1 MTIHDEYHFEL
12 PRLPE
17 TQAVPDDDWPEE
29 PAAPPDDH
37 APMATAEEPAPAWLG
52 VSETRRVVLRVHGA
66 EEIELGR
73 AEGREPAVRLAREM
87 IGAIEEAQ
95 ARGEWP
101 LVEDRFIRPG
111 AIVSIDVQRAA

>member
-1 MTIHDEYHFEL
+1 MTTNGSYEFEL

-17 TQAVPDDDWPEE
+17 PDPAPDGGAPAEHRPDDRASFDPE
-29 PAAPPDDH
+29 PAA
-37 APMATAEEPAPAWLG
+37 APSAWADIRD
-52 VSETRRVVLRVHGA
+52 TRRVVLRVHGA
-66 EEIELGR
+66 EEIELGCVD
-73 AEGREPAVRLAREM
+73 GREPAVRLAREM

-111 AIVSIDVQRAA
+111 AIVSVDVQRAA

>member
-1 MTIHDEYHFEL
+1 
-12 PRLPE
+12 
-17 TQAVPDDDWPEE
+17 
-29 PAAPPDDH
+29 
-37 APMATAEEPAPAWLG
+37 
-52 VSETRRVVLRVHGA
+52 
-66 EEIELGR
+66 
-73 AEGREPAVRLAREM
+73 M

>member
-1 MTIHDEYHFEL
+1 MNGSHEFEL

-17 TQAVPDDDWPEE
+17 PATTDSREAADPRLDHEPVGAE
-29 PAAPPDDH
+29 PAESGTPSWADIRD
-37 APMATAEEPAPAWLG
+37 
-52 VSETRRVVLRVHGA
+52 TRRVVLRVHGA
-66 EEIELGR
+66 EEIELGQ
-73 AEGREPAVRLAREM
+73 ADGREQAVRLAREM

-111 AIVSIDVQRAA
+111 AIVSVDVQRAA

>member
-1 MTIHDEYHFEL
+1 MTTNDGHTFEL

-17 TQAVPDDDWPEE
+17 PSPLSTDRWSGDPGLADEIPADVEE
-29 PAAPPDDH
+29 PAEPPWAH
-37 APMATAEEPAPAWLG
+37 APEI
-52 VSETRRVVLRVHGA
+52 RRVVLRVHGA

-95 ARGEWP
+95 TRGEWP

-111 AIVSIDVQRAA
+111 AIVSVDVQRAA

>member
-1 MTIHDEYHFEL
+1 MTIDDGHAFEL

-17 TQAVPDDDWPEE
+17 PMPLSTDHWPDGPEDSGDADHAGADA
-29 PAAPPDDH
+29 PAAGTWP
-37 APMATAEEPAPAWLG
+37 TA
-52 VSETRRVVLRVHGA
+52 SETRRVVLRVHGA

-73 AEGREPAVRLAREM
+73 AAGRELAVRLAREM

-111 AIVSIDVQRAA
+111 AIVSVDVQRAA

>member
-1 MTIHDEYHFEL
+1 MTNDDGYAFEL

-17 TQAVPDDDWPEE
+17 PSPLSTDRWPGDPGLADETPAGVAGPAE
-29 PAAPPDDH
+29 PAWTH
-37 APMATAEEPAPAWLG
+37 AA
-52 VSETRRVVLRVHGA
+52 ETRRVVLRVHGA

-73 AEGREPAVRLAREM
+73 ADGREPAVRLAREM

-95 ARGEWP
+95 TRGEWP

-111 AIVSIDVQRAA
+111 AIVSVDVQRAA

>member
-1 MTIHDEYHFEL
+1 MTTPDGHEFEL

-17 TQAVPDDDWPEE
+17 PERMAVDDGWPEAPE
-29 PAAPPDDH
+29 PSAPVADD
-37 APMATAEEPAPAWLG
+37 APAEPTPEWT
-52 VSETRRVVLRVHGA
+52 SIPETRRVVLRVHGA

>member
-1 MTIHDEYHFEL
+1 MTTHDGYDFEL
-12 PRLPE
+12 PRLPDPE
-17 TQAVPDDDWPEE
+17 PVPADHWPGEPE
-29 PAAPPDDH
+29 PARPPEVDDPADPPAPPWTSASD
-37 APMATAEEPAPAWLG
+37 
-52 VSETRRVVLRVHGA
+52 TRRVVLRVHGA

-73 AEGREPAVRLAREM
+73 ADGREPAVRLAREM

>member
-1 MTIHDEYHFEL
+1 MTIDDGHAFEL

-17 TQAVPDDDWPEE
+17 PRPLSTDHWPGGPED
-29 PAAPPDDH
+29 PGDADHAGAGAPPVGTW
-37 APMATAEEPAPAWLG
+37 PTA
-52 VSETRRVVLRVHGA
+52 SETRRVVLRVHGA

-73 AEGREPAVRLAREM
+73 AAGRELAVRLAREM

-111 AIVSIDVQRAA
+111 AIVSVDVQRAA